1 MFLGFWRRVWLKYV
15 LWSFS
20 PIALLLFVGSFLVL
34 FGMLVGVWIMTQT
47 LGTSTA
53 SAGTVLLAVTPF
65 LVGTQ
70 MLIQALV
77 LDIQATPR

>member
-1 MFLGFWRRVWLKYV
+1 V

-20 PIALLLFVGSFLVL
+20 PIALLLFTGSMLVL
-34 FGMLVGVWIMTQT
+34 FGVLVGIWTLAHT
-47 LGTSTA
+47 LGAATA

-77 LDIQATPR
+77 LDIQATPY